1 MDNLPSHDREGVV
14 PAPTYQD
21 LASLIEHTLLSTALS
36 ETDVAQG
43 CELARKYQVAS
54 VIVRPSDVDLAV
66 RWIAGSSVVLG
77 TIVDWPHGFSSP
89 SVKNFAVRDM
99 LRRGVKEIDTV
110 MNTGKLISRQFQYV
124 EMELL
129 QMVEAC
135 HEAGAILK
143 VAIESEYLDDE
154 RKILACR
161 ICRRAGVDFIA
172 APALADIP
180 LLKEYGKER
189 FHLKGTGPAASLEE
203 ALVWRDTGCTRLQTS
218 STAAILDAWKA
229 RLAAEAQAAAV
240 IS

>member
-1 MDNLPSHDREGVV
+1 MDHVQPQIATLKYE
-14 PAPTYQD
+14 D
-21 LASLIEHTLLSTALS
+21 LASLIEYPLLSTNLS

-66 RWIAGSSVVLG
+66 RWMAGSGVVLG

-172 APALADIP
+172 TPALPDLP
-180 LLKEYGKER
+180 LLKEYAKDR
-189 FHLKGTGPAASLEE
+189 FHLKGAVPAASLED
-203 ALVWRDTGCTRLQTS
+203 ALLWRDAGCTRLETS
-218 STAAILDAWKA
+218 HTAAILDAWKA
-229 RLAAEAQAAAV
+229 RIEAATEAAAV

>member
-1 MDNLPSHDREGVV
+1 MDDVQPKIA
-14 PAPTYQD
+14 APKYED
-21 LASLIEHTLLSTALS
+21 LASLIEHTLLSTFLS
-36 ETDVAQG
+36 ETDVSQG
-43 CELARKYQVAS
+43 CQIARAYQVAS

-66 RWIAGSSVVLG
+66 RWMAGSGVVLG

-172 APALADIP
+172 TPAVADLP
-180 LLKEYGKER
+180 LLKEYAKDR
-189 FHLKGTGPAASLEE
+189 FHLKGASHAPSLEE
-203 ALVWRDTGCTRLQTS
+203 ALVWRDAGCTRLQTS
-218 STAAILDAWKA
+218 DTVAILDAWKA
-229 RLAAEAQAAAV
+229 RIEERLHALPF
-240 IS
+240 